1 MPQFFA
7 RNGGQRLLSSAL
19 CCTLYACYSIPPST
33 NPKGR
38 VTAPIFQM
46 GKQRLTEVKPRIYIH
61 LAGKWRSWG
70 SNSR

>member
-1 MPQFFA
+1 MPQFSA

-19 CCTLYACYSIPPST
+19 CCTLYACYSIPPSA

-46 GKQRLTEVKPRIYIH
+46 GKQRLTEVKVVNLHP
-61 LAGKWRSWG
+61 LGWQVAELGFKL
-70 SNSR
+70 